1 MLPLLF
7 AQAAQDDQVA
17 EMVVIVVA
25 LVLLLVWI
33 AGMWKVFEKAG
44 EPGWAAIV
52 PIYNVVVWL
61 RIAGRPVWWFLL
73 FFIPIVFIIPSIIVP
88 IDIAKRFGKETG
100 FGLGLVFLPFIFY
113 PILGFGDATVEG
125 VWTPEEKPMLHRTPE
140 RYEL

>member
-33 AGMWKVFEKAG
+33 AGTWKVFEKAG
-44 EPGWAAIV
+44 EPGWAVIV
-52 PIYNVVVWL
+52 PIYNLVVLL
-61 RIAGRPVWWFLL
+61 RIADRPVWWILL
-73 FFIPIVFIIPSIIVP
+73 FCIPVVALIPSIIVP
-88 IDIAKRFGKETG
+88 IEIAKRFGKETG
-100 FGLGLVFLPFIFY
+100 FGLGLAFLPFIFY
-113 PILGFGDATVEG
+113 PILGFSDATVEG
-125 VWTPEEKPMLHRTPE
+125 VWTPDEKPLLRTPE